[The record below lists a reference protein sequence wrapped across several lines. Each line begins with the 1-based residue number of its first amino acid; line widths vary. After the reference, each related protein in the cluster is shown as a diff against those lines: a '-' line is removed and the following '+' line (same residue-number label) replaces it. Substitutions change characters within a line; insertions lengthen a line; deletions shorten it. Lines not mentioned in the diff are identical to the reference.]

1 MKKRTKRI
9 LLIALLLV
17 SILLI
22 TGGYI
27 GYQLVLAPN
36 FSAEKT
42 TYIYIDDQ
50 TDFEQLTRQLKDSAG
65 CKNLTT
71 FKFLAD
77 AVDYPENIR
86 TGRYAILPG
95 SDNLKVLNTLRRG
108 SQSPVRLTFNN
119 VRLKDDL
126 AKRLSDQLML
136 SKDDLLTLWNDPA
149 YCDSLGFD
157 ILTITTL
164 FIPNSYEVYWNTS
177 AEGLMKRM
185 LTEYN
190 RFWNDARRE
199 KANQLNMSLI
209 EVAILA
215 SIVEEETSKSDEY
228 ARVSGLYINRLK
240 RGMLLQADP
249 TVKFAV
255 GDFGLRRILF
265 SHLAIDSPYNTYMY
279 AGLPPGPLR
288 VPSPASIDGVLNYE
302 HHNYIYMTAKED
314 FSGYHNF
321 AVTLGE
327 HSANARRYQAE
338 LNRRGIR

>member
-22 TGGYI
+22 TAAYI

-36 FSAEKT
+36 FSTEKT

-50 TDFEQLTRQLKDSAG
+50 TDFEQLTRQLKDSAD

-136 SKDDLLTLWNDPA
+136 SKDDLLTLWNDPT

-157 ILTITTL
+157 TLTITTL

-288 VPSPASIDGVLNYE
+288 VPSPASMDGVLNYE